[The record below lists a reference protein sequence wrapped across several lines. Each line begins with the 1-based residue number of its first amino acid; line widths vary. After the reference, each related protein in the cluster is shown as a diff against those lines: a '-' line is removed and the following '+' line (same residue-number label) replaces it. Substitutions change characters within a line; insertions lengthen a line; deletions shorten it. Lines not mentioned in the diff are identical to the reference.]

1 MTVRKTGRHRLSV
14 ACTASSTDEL
24 AEGGSATTRDN
35 IGVRMAAA
43 EDVTDEDKKM
53 KAEKN
58 SSQNEL
64 LSRRVRECVMDLNEE
79 EKGKIEVE
87 GAEDDNA
94 PFCDHVAHLTADRCS
109 RSPEK
114 QLKTQRNDEESE
126 MATISTRTIT
136 GTTEMSPRKEL
147 VNIDNLTPSQTA
159 GNIVLESQPKVKKI
173 AIISFSSRLFI
184 ACLCLLTLL
193 SLTSRLY
200 KIEQP
205 SHVCW
210 DETHFGKMGN
220 WYIQRVFFFDVH
232 PPLGKMLIAMSGVL
246 TGYDGNFPFSK
257 PGDEFEAD
265 TNYVGMRIF
274 CAILGSLIVPIS
286 FLIVWE
292 LTHSIVASLLAGMI
306 ILSDTGTLTLSR
318 HILLDPILLFFIMIS
333 TYCILKFVSLREK
346 PFTFRW
352 WFWLASTGIFLAFS
366 IGVKFVGLFVIL
378 LAGYTTAKDLW
389 DLLGEMSMSIA
400 VFVCHFVARAL
411 CLICLPAVIYM
422 LIFHI
427 HFKILNKSGNGDGFF
442 SSAFQSQLVGNKLY
456 NVSMPENVAYGST
469 ISLKQRRAGG
479 AYLHSHHHLYPEEHP
494 PRQQQVTTYSHK
506 DENNLWKIKYPDRE
520 TSFTG
525 TPQILKSGDLIRLE
539 HTMTQR
545 NLHSHRE
552 IAPIT
557 QKHYQVTGY
566 GQNGVG
572 DGNDMWIVE
581 VVSATDRTPVQT
593 VRSKLRFIH
602 YYMRCALQ
610 SHDKR
615 LPKWGWEQLE
625 VTCNPNTK
633 DPKTLWSVEE
643 VWDSRLPNVSFEVY
657 SPNFLEKFL
666 ESHVVMTQGNSGLKP
681 SEGELTSKPWQW
693 PIDFRGQIF
702 SGKDHR
708 IYLLGNPIIF
718 WSNLV
723 IVALFIAI
731 YVTYAVRHQRKSIHH
746 EQLAAF
752 NTRTFNACWWLLLG
766 WALHYLPFWG
776 MTRVL
781 YFHHYFPAFLYNA
794 MFTGVMLDFLIT
806 HTTLSL
812 PEHLRSSYFHWC
824 MGIFSSGI
832 FFSFYLFSPLSYG
845 MSGPEAA
852 NEASKMHKL
861 KWLNSWEF

>member
-1 MTVRKTGRHRLSV
+1 MTVRKTGRQRL
-14 ACTASSTDEL
+14 A
-24 AEGGSATTRDN
+24 ATTSTGQVEEAVTEN
-35 IGVRMAAA
+35 LGVAAV
-43 EDVTDEDKKM
+43 EDTDKGNKSNKTDMQREKHSCQNKRLFHTSPVRKCRVDLNKVKE
-53 KAEKN
+53 KEKN
-58 SSQNEL
+58 
-64 LSRRVRECVMDLNEE
+64 RMD
-79 EKGKIEVE
+79 
-87 GAEDDNA
+87 GAEDALLCEDVSQYDANR
-94 PFCDHVAHLTADRCS
+94 CLCEHVKKRNMKTEVEAITTTVNTTTVKSHSHL
-109 RSPEK
+109 
-114 QLKTQRNDEESE
+114 
-126 MATISTRTIT
+126 
-136 GTTEMSPRKEL
+136 KEL
-147 VNIDNLTPSQTA
+147 ANINDLNSTQTTGEMVSDSQ
-159 GNIVLESQPKVKKI
+159 SKPKKS
-173 AIISFSSRLFI
+173 AIISSNFRLFTS
-184 ACLCLLTLL
+184 CLCLLTLL

-205 SHVCW
+205 AHVCW
-210 DETHFGKMGN
+210 DETHFGKMSN

-246 TGYDGNFPFSK
+246 TGYNGSFPFAK
-257 PGDEFEAD
+257 PGDEFEED
-265 TNYVGMRIF
+265 TNYIGMRIF
-274 CAILGSLIVPIS
+274 CGVLGSLVIPVS

-292 LTHSIVASLLAGMI
+292 LTHSIVASLLSGAI
-306 ILSDTGTLTLSR
+306 ILSDIGTLTLSR

-333 TYCILKFVSLREK
+333 TYCILKFVSLREIS
-346 PFTFRW
+346 FTFHW

-389 DLLGEMSMSIA
+389 DILGDMSVSLA
-400 VFVCHFVARAL
+400 LFVRHFVARAL
-411 CLICLPAVIYM
+411 CLILLPFVIYM

-427 HFKILNKSGNGDGFF
+427 HFKILNKSGNGDGFY
-442 SSAFQSQLVGNKLY
+442 SSAFQSQLLGNKLY

-479 AYLHSHHHLYPEEHP
+479 AYLHSHHDLYPEDHP

-520 TSFTG
+520 SSFTG
-525 TPQILKSGDLIRLE
+525 SPQILKSGDLVRLE
-539 HTMTQR
+539 HIMTRR

-557 QKHYQVTGY
+557 QKHYQVSGY

-581 VVSATDRTPVQT
+581 VVSATSRTHVQT

-602 YYMRCALQ
+602 YYMHCALQ

-625 VTCNPNTK
+625 VTCNPNIK
-633 DPKTLWSVEE
+633 DHKTLWSVEE

-693 PIDFRGQIF
+693 PIDYRGQIF

-718 WSNLV
+718 WANIVIFILFLV
-723 IVALFIAI
+723 IYLI
-731 YVTYAVRHQRKSIHH
+731 YAVCHQRKKIHH
-746 EQLAAF
+746 EQLTAF
-752 NTRTFNACWWLLLG
+752 NMRTFNACWWLLLG
-766 WALHYLPFWG
+766 WALHYFPFWG

-781 YFHHYFPAFLYNA
+781 YFHHYFPAFLYSA

-806 HTTLSL
+806 HTTLSM

-824 MGIFSSGI
+824 MGLLLSGI
-832 FFSFYLFSPLSYG
+832 AFSFYLFAPLSYG
-845 MSGPEAA
+845 MSGPDAVDEG
-852 NEASKMHKL
+852 SKMHKL
-861 KWLNSWEF
+861 KWLSTWEF

>member
-1 MTVRKTGRHRLSV
+1 MTVRKTGRQRD
-14 ACTASSTDEL
+14 AA
-24 AEGGSATTRDN
+24 ATTSTGQVEAAIREHL
-35 IGVRMAAA
+35 GVAAV
-43 EDVTDEDKKM
+43 EDIEEVEEEE
-53 KAEKN
+53 EKVDMQQKEN
-58 SSQNEL
+58 SCQNKC
-64 LSRRVRECVMDLNEE
+64 LSDSISPVRKCQVDLNEVE
-79 EKGKIEVE
+79 EKEKNEVD
-87 GAEDDNA
+87 GAEDDGNLCSDDVSRFDA
-94 PFCDHVAHLTADRCS
+94 NRCLCEHLKKKDI
-109 RSPEK
+109 
-114 QLKTQRNDEESE
+114 NSE
-126 MATISTRTIT
+126 MSVITATAIGTTTIT
-136 GTTEMSPRKEL
+136 PTMSHPEERTTTNTLNPTQITGEIVL
-147 VNIDNLTPSQTA
+147 DSQTK
-159 GNIVLESQPKVKKI
+159 QKKS
-173 AIISFSSRLFI
+173 AIISSDFRLFVS
-184 ACLCLLTLL
+184 CLCLLTLL
-193 SLTSRLY
+193 SLASRLY

-205 SHVCW
+205 AHVCW

-246 TGYDGNFPFSK
+246 TGYDGSFPFAK
-257 PGDEFEAD
+257 PGDEFEED
-265 TNYVGMRIF
+265 TKYIGMRIF
-274 CAILGSLIVPIS
+274 CAVLGSLVIPIS
-286 FLIVWE
+286 FLVVWE
-292 LTHSIVASLLAGMI
+292 LTHSIVASLLAGAI

-318 HILLDPILLFFIMIS
+318 HILLDPILLFFIMMS

-346 PFTFRW
+346 SFTFQW
-352 WFWLASTGIFLAFS
+352 WFWLSSTGIFLSFS

-389 DLLGEMSMSIA
+389 DILGDMSVS
-400 VFVCHFVARAL
+400 VVLFVRHFVARAL
-411 CLICLPAVIYM
+411 CLIFLPVVIYM

-427 HFKILNKSGNGDGFF
+427 HFKILSKSGNGDGFY
-442 SSAFQSQLVGNKLY
+442 SSAFQSQLIGNKLY

-520 TSFTG
+520 SSFTG

-539 HTMTQR
+539 HIMTHR

-581 VVSATDRTPVQT
+581 VVSATSRTPVQT

-625 VTCNPNTK
+625 VTCNPNIK
-633 DPKTLWSVEE
+633 DHKTLWSVEE
-643 VWDSRLPNVSFEVY
+643 VWDSRLPNVSFEMY

-693 PIDFRGQIF
+693 PIDYRGQIF

-718 WSNLV
+718 WANLV
-723 IVALFIAI
+723 MFVLFLVIYLI
-731 YVTYAVRHQRKSIHH
+731 YVVRHQRKKIHY

-752 NTRTFNACWWLLLG
+752 NMRTFNACWWLLLG
-766 WALHYLPFWG
+766 WALHYFPFWG

-781 YFHHYFPAFLYNA
+781 YFHHYFPAFLYSG

-806 HTTLSL
+806 HTTLSM
-812 PEHLRSSYFHWC
+812 PEHLSSSYFHWC
-824 MGIFSSGI
+824 MGFILSGI
-832 FFSFYLFSPLSYG
+832 FLSFYLFAPLSYG
-845 MSGPEAA
+845 MSGPEALD
-852 NEASKMHKL
+852 EASKMHKL
-861 KWLNSWEF
+861 KWLSSWEF